1 MALAIS
7 DTSPRIQ
14 YTATAGQ
21 TAFTVPFEFFA
32 DGDLTVI
39 RTTVSGG
46 VDTTLT
52 LASSPS
58 SAAQYSVTGA
68 GVSGGGS
75 ITLGGGAT
83 VNDKY
88 TISRNLAVSRT
99 SDFPVSGTFPIE
111 TLNTELDKIIA
122 MIQQNERDNKFSPQA
137 KISTSTAFNLTF
149 PELVANKVLSV
160 NGDATAIQF
169 AQELGTFKGDWS
181 ASTSYVER
189 DLVKDTSTNNIFIC
203 ITAHTSSGSQPLT
216 TNTDSAKWALIVDAA
231 SATTSATAAATSATA
246 AATSATASAT
256 SATAAASSETD
267 AQTAQTA
274 AETAQTAAETAKT
287 AAETAKTN
295 AETSETNAATSA
307 TTASTQATN
316 SSNSATASATS
327 ATASANSASAA
338 STSQTN
344 AASSASTASGHATT
358 ATTKA
363 TEAATSA
370 TAAATS
376 ATNAATSATT
386 ASTQATNSATSATAS
401 ATSATNAG
409 NSATAAANSAA
420 AAANSFDDFD
430 DKYLGSKTSNPTVDN
445 DGNALVSGAL
455 YFNSTA
461 NEMRVYDG
469 GNWIAASSAGTASL
483 ILYEYTA
490 TSGQTTFTGSDDN
503 SATLSYSVDNL
514 QVVLNG
520 VILDPSDYTAT
531 TGTSIVLGSGAATGD
546 LLNVYAFKSF
556 TVSEINANNLND
568 GTIPDAR
575 FPATLPAISGA
586 NLTNLDASDLASGT
600 VPIARIGASG
610 TKDATTFFRGDNT
623 FATVTIPAGTTIN
636 NNADNRVI
644 TGSGTANTL
653 EGEANL
659 IFDGSK
665 LGVNVT
671 PVRHFHLHDDTQPYL
686 HMTNNTTGTTT
697 GDGFDILI
705 DSSTGKAIL
714 NQRENQPIE
723 FMTNNNV
730 RMYID
735 ENGHLLPN
743 VSNSRDLGSTSLVWR
758 NIYTSDFHMSNENLD
773 KGNDV
778 DGTKGSWTFQEGA
791 DDLFLLNNKNGKKYK
806 FNLTEIE

>member
-1 MALAIS
+1 
-7 DTSPRIQ
+7 
-14 YTATAGQ
+14 
-21 TAFTVPFEFFA
+21 
-32 DGDLTVI
+32 
-39 RTTVSGG
+39 
-46 VDTTLT
+46 
-52 LASSPS
+52 
-58 SAAQYSVTGA
+58 
-68 GVSGGGS
+68 
-75 ITLGGGAT
+75 
-83 VNDKY
+83 
-88 TISRNLAVSRT
+88 
-99 SDFPVSGTFPIE
+99 
-111 TLNTELDKIIA
+111 
-122 MIQQNERDNKFSPQA
+122 
-137 KISTSTAFNLTF
+137 
-149 PELVANKVLSV
+149 
-160 NGDATAIQF
+160 
-169 AQELGTFKGDWS
+169 
-181 ASTSYVER
+181 
-189 DLVKDTSTNNIFIC
+189 
-203 ITAHTSSGSQPLT
+203 
-216 TNTDSAKWALIVDAA
+216 
-231 SATTSATAAATSATA
+231 
-246 AATSATASAT
+246 
-256 SATAAASSETD
+256 
-267 AQTAQTA
+267 
-274 AETAQTAAETAKT
+274 
-287 AAETAKTN
+287 
-295 AETSETNAATSA
+295 
-307 TTASTQATN
+307 
-316 SSNSATASATS
+316 
-327 ATASANSASAA
+327 
-338 STSQTN
+338 
-344 AASSASTASGHATT
+344 
-358 ATTKA
+358 
-363 TEAATSA
+363 
-370 TAAATS
+370 
-376 ATNAATSATT
+376 
-386 ASTQATNSATSATAS
+386 
-401 ATSATNAG
+401 
-409 NSATAAANSAA
+409 
-420 AAANSFDDFD
+420 
-430 DKYLGSKTSNPTVDN
+430 
-445 DGNALVSGAL
+445 
-455 YFNSTA
+455 
-461 NEMRVYDG
+461 MRVFDG

-503 SATLSYSVDNL
+503 SSTLSYSVDNL

-705 DSSTGKAIL
+705 DSSTGKAIF